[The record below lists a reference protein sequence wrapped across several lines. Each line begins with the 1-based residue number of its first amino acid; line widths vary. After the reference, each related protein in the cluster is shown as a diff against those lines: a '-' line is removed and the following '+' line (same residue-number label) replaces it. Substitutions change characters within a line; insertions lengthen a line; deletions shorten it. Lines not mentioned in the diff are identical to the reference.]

1 MDAGIGAGLH
11 PSLRRLDTY
20 CLITGKWNEVALNG
34 KQSISVTERERD
46 TMIAALR
53 YYQFYRLQGNP
64 FNPQHDHLIDAI
76 AGQSGE
82 ALDLAAIDDLCA
94 GLGGNKHALSAAA

>member
-1 MDAGIGAGLH
+1 M
-11 PSLRRLDTY
+11 S
-20 CLITGKWNEVALNG
+20 G

-46 TMIAALR
+46 TLIAALR

-82 ALDLAAIDDLCA
+82 ALDLVAVDDLCA
-94 GLGGNKHALSAAA
+94 GLSGNKRALSAAA